1 MFYDNIPLPS
11 YLTQE
16 ELDNHVV
23 RKHPNIFF
31 AVYTAKNPS
40 THLGR
45 PVLTPAGITPLTPPG
60 TNLCHC
66 VIWKCSLLNKTVHDQ
81 HRKDVQLLK

>member
-1 MFYDNIPLPS
+1 MRGRDFLMFYDNIPLPS

-31 AVYTAKNPS
+31 AVYTA
-40 THLGR
+40 
-45 PVLTPAGITPLTPPG
+45 
-60 TNLCHC
+60 
-66 VIWKCSLLNKTVHDQ
+66 
-81 HRKDVQLLK
+81 